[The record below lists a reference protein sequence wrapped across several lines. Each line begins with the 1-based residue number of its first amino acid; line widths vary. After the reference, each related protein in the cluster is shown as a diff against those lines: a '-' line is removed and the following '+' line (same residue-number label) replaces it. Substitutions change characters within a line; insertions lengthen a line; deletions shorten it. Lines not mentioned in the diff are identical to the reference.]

1 MEAKNVRQTFTEAKD
16 QQASH
21 SSYLLRQTAIAKKW
35 LLILEL
41 KISLM
46 SVDFIRGQKKKSK
59 GPVGYLGAINEVANF
74 RLRFRDFKPKNTL
87 RWMHL
92 KVENNK

>member
-46 SVDFIRGQKKKSK
+46 SVEVKEKKNWAS
-59 GPVGYLGAINEVANF
+59 LILLEVK
-74 RLRFRDFKPKNTL
+74 RKKVRDL
-87 RWMHL
+87 S
-92 KVENNK
+92 VI

>member
-46 SVDFIRGQKKKSK
+46 SVEVKEKK
-59 GPVGYLGAINEVANF
+59 N
-74 RLRFRDFKPKNTL
+74 
-87 RWMHL
+87 
-92 KVENNK
+92 